1 MATRTTAVGRMFA
14 WLQEE
19 VPATLLEAY
28 RRASL
33 PVYEV
38 MDAAEARRLE
48 CATEGLNPWTV
59 PPAVRAEFLCAWN
72 AFVLQTLGNEII
84 DADYKAS
91 PATVGFVPSLTA
103 QQVLAFYS
111 QVEEWLT
118 RARQAH
124 ANPDFRLDVRVP
136 AALPDWKTSTLEPW
150 SPALVDGLLR
160 AMNSVGDHA
169 AAAMAF
175 LPDAAA
181 EPAQQAQLNRI
192 RHLHASAESKAR
204 YASDLHGNG
213 SSREVHSKVQPY
225 IRDAIELFYQLGQL
239 IADPSLVARAEP
251 ESPAPSAAAPRLK
264 VSLEAAAPPL
274 STAPPS
280 SAAPTPSAAPVEAAA
295 PASASPAKV
304 VPPSKPD
311 TREAA
316 ARPPRDGSPSRPP
329 PPGPG
334 KAGFDEWCLTDP
346 EARAQLKDDPQAVEA
361 LLNMWRTDTD
371 PNRTLAIHA
380 EIRDALEDG
389 VIAYASDG
397 KERLGYFHCCPWGS
411 IYVANDEVMLGG
423 RLLQPM
429 QRFVYNVG
437 GSPFRRG
444 VLLGNFAET
453 DRVRYGSHKGRP
465 KRTS

>member
-1 MATRTTAVGRMFA
+1 MGRMFA
-14 WLQEE
+14 WLQDE

-48 CATEGLNPWTV
+48 CATEGLNAWTV

-136 AALPDWKTSTLEPW
+136 ADLPDWKTSTLEPW

-160 AMNSVGDHA
+160 AMSSVGDHA

-175 LPDAAA
+175 LPDAVA
-181 EPAQQAQLNRI
+181 EPARQAQLNQI
-192 RHLHASAESKAR
+192 RHIHASAESKAR

-213 SSREVHSKVQPY
+213 ASREVHSKVQPY
-225 IRDAIELFYQLGQL
+225 MREAIELLYELGQL
-239 IADPSLVARAEP
+239 ISDPSLVPGPEP
-251 ESPAPSAAAPRLK
+251 SPPAA
-264 VSLEAAAPPL
+264 SLPDPAKPP
-274 STAPPS
+274 TAGK
-280 SAAPTPSAAPVEAAA
+280 ADA
-295 PASASPAKV
+295 PA
-304 VPPSKPD
+304 
-311 TREAA
+311 
-316 ARPPRDGSPSRPP
+316 RPGEP
-329 PPGPG
+329 
-334 KAGFDEWCLTDP
+334 GFDPWCLTEP
-346 EARAQLKDDPQAVEA
+346 EARDHLRNDPQALRA
-361 LLNMWRTDTD
+361 LRKMWDDD
-371 PNRTLAIHA
+371 PDPQATLALYA
-380 EIRDALEDG
+380 EIQSALKRG
-389 VIAYASDG
+389 TIAYAYDG
-397 KERLGYFHCCPWGS
+397 SQRLGYFHCCPWSS
-411 IYVANDEVMLGG
+411 IYVVSHPVTFGG
-423 RLLQPM
+423 KRLKPM
-429 QRFVYNVG
+429 QRFVYDVG
-437 GSPFRRG
+437 ARKGSHLFRRQ
-444 VLLGNFAET
+444 VLTGNFLET
-453 DRVRYGSHKGRP
+453 GALGYGPHPGKVSRW
-465 KRTS
+465 S

>member
-1 MATRTTAVGRMFA
+1 MMATTTLGRMFA

-124 ANPDFRLDVRVP
+124 ANPDFRLDVQVP
-136 AALPDWKTSTLEPW
+136 ASLPGWKTSTLEPW

-181 EPAQQAQLNRI
+181 EPARQAQLNKI
-192 RHLHASAESKAR
+192 RQIHASAESKAR
-204 YASDLHGNG
+204 YASDLHGNR
-213 SSREVHSKVQPY
+213 SSREVHSRVQPY
-225 IRDAIELFYQLGQL
+225 IREAIELLYQLGQL
-239 IADPSLVARAEP
+239 ISDPSLVP
-251 ESPAPSAAAPRLK
+251 GPAPSLPPAPLPD
-264 VSLEAAAPPL
+264 EARP
-274 STAPPS
+274 STAATRPPKAGPPS
-280 SAAPTPSAAPVEAAA
+280 A
-295 PASASPAKV
+295 PA
-304 VPPSKPD
+304 
-311 TREAA
+311 
-316 ARPPRDGSPSRPP
+316 RPGEP
-329 PPGPG
+329 
-334 KAGFDEWCLTDP
+334 GFDLWCLTDP
-346 EARAQLKDDPQAVEA
+346 EARDQLRNDPQAVRA
-361 LLNMWRTDTD
+361 LRKMWDDD
-371 PNRTLAIHA
+371 PDPQETLALYA
-380 EIRDALEDG
+380 EIQSAMKRG
-389 VIAYASDG
+389 KIAYAYDG
-397 KERLGYFHCCPWGS
+397 NQRLGYFHCCPWSS
-411 IYVANDEVMLGG
+411 IYVVSHPVTFSGK
-423 RLLQPM
+423 RLKPM
-429 QRFVYNVG
+429 QRFVYDVG
-437 GSPFRRG
+437 ARKGPHSFRRH
-444 VLLGNFAET
+444 VLTGNFRET
-453 DRVRYGSHKGRP
+453 GALGYGPHPGKAPLR
-465 KRTS
+465 